1 MWLDDDGDSF
11 PKIAKFLC
19 MHRWERE
26 LLVKDPLDFVAD
38 VARQDQLMS
47 DEDILHQGGAN
58 PGARDSGRYQHRR
71 IDDYTHDDNPLVW
84 LGD

>member
-11 PKIAKFLC
+11 PKIAKFPYLL
-19 MHRWERE
+19 RRERE
-26 LLVKDPLDFVAD
+26 LLVKDTLDFVAN
-38 VARQDQLMS
+38 VAGQDQVMGGK
-47 DEDILHQGGAN
+47 DILHQGGAN
-58 PGARDSGRYQHRR
+58 PGARDSGRHQHRR